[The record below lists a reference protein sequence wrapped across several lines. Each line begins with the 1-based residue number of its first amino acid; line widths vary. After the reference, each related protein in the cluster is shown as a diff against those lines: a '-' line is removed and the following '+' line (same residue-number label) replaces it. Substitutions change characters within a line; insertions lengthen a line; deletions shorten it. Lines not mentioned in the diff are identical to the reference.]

1 LLMRQTHS
9 DSHAPAEADPV
20 DGDGGSAELW
30 RYRRACREVD
40 RLLDQGRLSE
50 ALRLND
56 EVRALFRT
64 LFTSGELH

>member
-1 LLMRQTHS
+1 MPQARS
-9 DSHAPAEADPV
+9 DIQAPADASPPSGDPSN
-20 DGDGGSAELW
+20 GELW

-56 EVRALFRT
+56 EVRALFRS
-64 LFTSGELH
+64 LFTTGELR